1 MAVTL
6 IDQEIRDRIKTDLT
20 SNLCVEASAGTGKTT
35 VLVARIVEILRRGH
49 ASIEKLAVITFTEKA
64 AAELSAR
71 VREGLEEALACT
83 KGFDEKERIETALR
97 QLNRARIE
105 TIHAFASSLLKERPV
120 EAGLDPNFEVLDDLG
135 SSLSFDEAYRSWLS
149 QTLSQKSPELWRAFN
164 RGFELSRMREIAEL
178 LHSHRSL
185 FPLSHEEAV
194 CPSSTQFLADS
205 ADSVDDLRRL
215 LGDCTDPSD
224 KGAQQIERILAKFAN
239 YRELADRPE
248 ALDRELLKPFKISA
262 AGNKKNWKPAE
273 SCTQQKEICTDLK
286 ERFQAMQDALR
297 SEALVGIL
305 PLVEAFVLDYA
316 ERRRQAGTAE
326 FDDLLI
332 WSRDLLRDQVEVR
345 AYFQQRFTCV
355 LVDEFQDTDPLQV
368 EIVLY
373 LTSGDHGDERLA

>member
-149 QTLSQKSPELWRAFN
+149 QTLSAEVPRALA
-164 RGFELSRMREIAEL
+164 RLQSR
-178 LHSHRSL
+178 
-185 FPLSHEEAV
+185 
-194 CPSSTQFLADS
+194 
-205 ADSVDDLRRL
+205 
-215 LGDCTDPSD
+215 
-224 KGAQQIERILAKFAN
+224 
-239 YRELADRPE
+239 
-248 ALDRELLKPFKISA
+248 
-262 AGNKKNWKPAE
+262 
-273 SCTQQKEICTDLK
+273 
-286 ERFQAMQDALR
+286 
-297 SEALVGIL
+297 
-305 PLVEAFVLDYA
+305 
-316 ERRRQAGTAE
+316 
-326 FDDLLI
+326 
-332 WSRDLLRDQVEVR
+332 VR
-345 AYFQQRFTCV
+345 AQPPARDCRAASFTSFSLSAV
-355 LVDEFQDTDPLQV
+355 P
-368 EIVLY
+368 
-373 LTSGDHGDERLA
+373 